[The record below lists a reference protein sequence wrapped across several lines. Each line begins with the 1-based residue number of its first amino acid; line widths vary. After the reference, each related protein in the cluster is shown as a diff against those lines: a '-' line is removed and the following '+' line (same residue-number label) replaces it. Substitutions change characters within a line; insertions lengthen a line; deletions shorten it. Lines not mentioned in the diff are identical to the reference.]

1 MLDPDEFLDFNK
13 MHYFDP
19 TKDNFDE
26 IPDKEG
32 LYCICIRNTKELSAL
47 EIEGA
52 IFNNYCGR
60 NDILYIGK
68 AIGKEGLQQR
78 VGNHFRGSVNNST
91 LRKSIFSLLGW
102 NKQVNLKSELTA
114 WIKKNLNIYYEEKN
128 IDIKALKALEIEHIK
143 KISPPLN
150 IQHNRYSDKDN
161 KIKSINYDFILK
173 LEQLRNSK

>member
-1 MLDPDEFLDFNK
+1 MLGSDEILDFDK

-19 TKDNFDE
+19 MKDNLDG

-32 LYCICIRNTKELSAL
+32 LYCICTRNTKEIPIL

-68 AIGKEGLQQR
+68 ATGKGGLQQR
-78 VGNHFRGSVNNST
+78 VGNHFKGSVNNST

-102 NKQVNLKSELTA
+102 NKQVNPKNELTD
-114 WIKKNLNIYYEEKN
+114 WIKKKLNIYYEEKN
-128 IDIKALKALEIEHIK
+128 IDIKALKALEIEQIK

-150 IQHNRYSDKDN
+150 IQHNRYSDKGN
-161 KIKSINYDFILK
+161 KMKSINYDFILK